1 MIKYKMDAERDF
13 EFFECYNDELIYYEE
28 SLHVF
33 QLSMATKNHVNNNLK
48 KNIKTQSRRDG
59 FLFVSV
65 IINGKK
71 NQKRKIYMCWMM
83 WP

>member
-1 MIKYKMDAERDF
+1 MDAERDF

-65 IINGKK
+65 INGKK
-71 NQKRKIYMCWMM
+71 TKKERFICVE
-83 WP
+83 